1 MHIKSYSQHTSKNI
15 DCIEDETATMV
26 KYTVLP
32 YVQSFR
38 NYSLKIYTLSRAV
51 HKYKFHSK
59 NFLFGKPSTHYI

>member
-26 KYTVLP
+26 KHTVLP

-51 HKYKFHSK
+51 HKYFIAKIFCLASPPHITSE
-59 NFLFGKPSTHYI
+59 